1 MPEMPAT
8 AKKALASSPYQLF
21 TRRVI
26 VPWALQGERP
36 AGEGLEVGA
45 GSGAMTAQ
53 LLTAFPA
60 IRMVATDYDGDM
72 VRVARQTM
80 APFGDRAIVEQ
91 ADAGALPFEAGRFDF
106 VLSAAMLHHV
116 GDWEKALAEIM
127 RVLRPERPPDRLRPA
142 RHRADPAH
150 APRPRRTRLLQRAA
164 AGGGTA
170 PARVR
175 ERRGPARPRR
185 ARGQVH
191 RQPRRVARAAGGDMG
206 RTRRGGAGRPGQPA
220 DGLGI
225 AGPGPAG
232 QVLGHLQ
239 RRGTG
244 PGQPLPGPGAGRG
257 ARFRAG
263 PGRCCR
269 GSDRGGTAG
278 EHWSP

>member
-1 MPEMPAT
+1 MPAT

-91 ADAGALPFEAGRFDF
+91 ADAAALPFEAGRFDF

-127 RVLRPERPPDRLRPA
+127 RVLRPSGRLIGYDLLDTVPA
-142 RHRADPAH
+142 RLMHLGHGPD
-150 APRPRRTRLLQRAA
+150 TRLLQRRQLEAELHRLGFVSVA
-164 AGGGTA
+164 
-170 PARVR
+170 
-175 ERRGPARPRR
+175 ARP
-185 ARGQVH
+185 GLGGL
-191 RQPRRVARAAGGDMG
+191 VARFTASKGG
-206 RTRRGGAGRPGQPA
+206 
-220 DGLGI
+220 
-225 AGPGPAG
+225 
-232 QVLGHLQ
+232 
-239 RRGTG
+239 
-244 PGQPLPGPGAGRG
+244 
-257 ARFRAG
+257 
-263 PGRCCR
+263 
-269 GSDRGGTAG
+269 
-278 EHWSP
+278 